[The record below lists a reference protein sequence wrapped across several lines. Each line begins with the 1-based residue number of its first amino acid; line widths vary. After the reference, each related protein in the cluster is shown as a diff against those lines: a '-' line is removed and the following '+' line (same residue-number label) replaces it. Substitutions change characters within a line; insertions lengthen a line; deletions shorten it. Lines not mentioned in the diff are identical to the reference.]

1 VIRLLADAAADA
13 PAIRSANHDFSVADL
28 RSDRLGLR
36 RQVSR
41 GGVAVLS
48 TTDAAE
54 VAAAFVALDGWAGE
68 VHLLPPGVASDAVP
82 TDAVNLQAETT
93 VGGADR
99 PSGHT
104 AGTATTTRW
113 VLYTSGTT
121 GTPKALG
128 HTLASLSR
136 TVATRTAD
144 DHVWGLLYDP
154 NRMAGVQVLLQ
165 ALTNGAP
172 IIAPDAHDPLPARAR
187 TLRNGNVSAL
197 SATPSLWRQ
206 LLQLPVA
213 AELPLRQV
221 TLGGEIADQRVLD
234 ALARAYPGARIV
246 HVFASTETGAAFSV
260 RDGRAGFPASYLT
273 DAPRG
278 IRLDVRDGILHVHNP
293 QADAAGVDGFV
304 STQDIVEIVDDR
316 VLFRGRATGVVNVGG
331 ANVWPEEVESILRA
345 HPAVLE
351 AVVTAKENPM
361 VGNVLVARVVLTAD
375 ADPELRP
382 KHLRAWVREHA
393 PATHVPAT
401 VRIDDAVELS
411 PTGKV
416 NR

>member
-1 VIRLLADAAADA
+1 MIRLLADAADDA
-13 PAIRSANHDFSVADL
+13 PAIRSANHDLSVGQL
-28 RSDRLGLR
+28 RSDPFGFR
-36 RQVSR
+36 RQVPHGAAS
-41 GGVAVLS
+41 VLS

-54 VAAAFVALDGWAGE
+54 VAAAFVSLDGWADE
-68 VHLLPPGVASDAVP
+68 VHLLPPGTASDAVP
-82 TDAVNLQAETT
+82 ADAVRLH
-93 VGGADR
+93 ADAAPR
-99 PSGHT
+99 GSPPD
-104 AGTATTTRW
+104 AGDVAGNNPATRW

-128 HTLASLSR
+128 HTVASLAR
-136 TVATRTAD
+136 TVVTGAGSD
-144 DHVWGLLYDP
+144 YVWGLLYDP

-165 ALTNGAP
+165 ALTSGAM
-172 IIAPDAHDPLPARAR
+172 IVAPDTHHPLLARAEA
-187 TLRNGNVSAL
+187 LRDGSVSAL

-213 AELPLRQV
+213 AEVPLRQV

-234 ALARAYPGARIV
+234 ALARAYPRARIV

-260 RDGRAGFPASYLT
+260 KDGREGFPVAYLS

-278 IRLDVRDGILHVHNP
+278 IRLDVRDGILYVHTP
-293 QADAAGVDGFV
+293 GADAAGDDGFV
-304 STQDIVEIVDDR
+304 STQDIVEIIGDR

-331 ANVWPEEVESILRA
+331 TNVWPEEVESILRS
-345 HPAVLE
+345 HPDVLE
-351 AVVTAKENPM
+351 AVVTAKANPM
-361 VGNVLVARVVLTAD
+361 VGNVLVARVVLTPD
-375 ADPELRP
+375 ADPDTKP

-393 PATHVPAT
+393 PSTHVPAT

-416 NR
+416 TR